1 MPPKVAPATLTRV
14 QECRSHAPLFIE
26 QHLCRLLLDSA
37 AVVSFSPVVIVV
49 AVLFVVVLVAGL
61 AFLRKAG
68 SDTSGAPV
76 GASPAPAPAPST
88 RDRIFFL
95 RFEGADDESY
105 VGDLIARHGGATTSA
120 ETIREMALDLVRA
133 APTATHV
140 HVGPASDAPAGP
152 GVARSGLPGGIIAG
166 FRVVSTRALGTVS
179 DDTDLR
185 AIVAELRA
193 VSSFT
198 GSDVRSAEL
207 VKATPDIEA
216 SAPPLVA
223 VRAETRPGH
232 QQCTY
237 CHHSFPAHET
247 RCPGCGA
254 RVGQ

>member
-1 MPPKVAPATLTRV
+1 M
-14 QECRSHAPLFIE
+14 
-26 QHLCRLLLDSA
+26 
-37 AVVSFSPVVIVV
+37 SFSPVVIVV
-49 AVLFVVVLVAGL
+49 AVLFVVIVVAGL

-68 SDTSGAPV
+68 N
-76 GASPAPAPAPST
+76 GASALPGPIAPAPAPAT

-95 RFEGADDESY
+95 RFEGSDDESY
-105 VGDLIARHGGATTSA
+105 VADLIARHGGSA
-120 ETIREMALDLVRA
+120 QNAEAIREMALDLVRA

-140 HVGPASDAPAGP
+140 HAGPAMDAPAGP
-152 GVARSGLPGGIIAG
+152 GVARCGLPGGIIAG

-179 DDTDLR
+179 DDTDLK
-185 AIVAELRA
+185 AVVAELRA
-193 VSSFT
+193 ISSFT

-207 VKATPDIEA
+207 VKATPDVEA

-232 QQCTY
+232 QQCAY
-237 CHHSFPAHET
+237 CRHSFPAHET